1 MTKRSIKLSSKYGA
15 NPTMLHCI
23 CCGEAYG
30 IGLLGRIKGKEDIEA
45 PKDTY
50 YGLCNKCKSV
60 VDQGGVMIIEVKDGE
75 MDDNPYRTGRVIGL
89 SKDFKENNHIE
100 HSIMYMCQSQFTEL
114 FEDALENHEIKK

>member
-1 MTKRSIKLSSKYGA
+1 MTKGSIKLSPKYGA

-23 CCGEAYG
+23 CCGETYG

-100 HSIMYMCQSQFTEL
+100 YSIMYMCQSQFTEL